1 MMKKDEREALDG
13 EQIVQSL
20 IKMRIEKF
28 ATTKTMLDFLMNDI
42 GFGQTRSYALINE
55 AKEKISEIF
64 KEEFEQ
70 SFNNAVGRLEEMI
83 EGTKNEKLR
92 LEAQKE
98 LNKLLGLHKPQKL
111 DVTSAGEGLPHE
123 VIVKIIS
130 HDQTN
135 D

>member
-111 DVTSAGEGLPHE
+111 DVTSAGEQLPHE
-123 VIVKIIS
+123 VIVKIVRA
-130 HDQTN
+130 DEN
-135 D
+135 E